1 MIIKD
6 KRWSWS
12 RCEKVITKLPATY
25 NQTSHWWQE
34 TGRHGS
40 YGALSL
46 LLFASVARKPCLRD
60 YHWKYVWFLSH
71 NFQTLCNS
79 RRCPREHAESLLT
92 QQLSTGLHKD
102 LKTWMKTVV
111 HDLLYSW
118 SRLHKIFS
126 FASVYTLELPLLRNL
141 VIFIGVLKVETFIE

>member
-6 KRWSWS
+6 KRCSWS
-12 RCEKVITKLPATY
+12 RCEKVITKLTATY

-60 YHWKYVWFLSH
+60 IIENMFDFCPKISRHCEIHEGVPGNIGEVYKRNNYLHDYIKIWRHELKQSFIIFFIHNQDCTKYFHS
-71 NFQTLCNS
+71 Q
-79 RRCPREHAESLLT
+79 
-92 QQLSTGLHKD
+92 
-102 LKTWMKTVV
+102 
-111 HDLLYSW
+111 
-118 SRLHKIFS
+118 
-126 FASVYTLELPLLRNL
+126 VYTLELPLLGNL